1 MTTPRKF
8 FDFAEFRE
16 HVLSLYLGYYPTI
29 GSILGLH
36 EYDALVED
44 YSAPRREEYLY
55 DIRCALT
62 ILERDFFGASAAH
75 VPSDDLTRFECRMIE
90 WKLRDEIFHLTELKE
105 FEWNPMSYSGQ
116 LELNHLIDRDFAPL
130 TERMRSVLARLR
142 AFPRVLAVARQN
154 LGSKLDRTIVET
166 GIESLEGILQYLD
179 QLPAKY
185 EGKIEDPALALE
197 LLEAIASARLAVSS
211 FLEAVRTVVLPNAM
225 YDSFRLGKELFERFV
240 QSSELVTDSLETLLD
255 KGRREMDR
263 LTLELYQASEELD
276 SKLTPRE
283 AFHTYI
289 ESEHFSEQTILS
301 QTESMLERIRTYLI
315 QNNIVAIPSEIRC
328 TVKETPAHMRWAFAA
343 MDSPGAFEKV
353 ATEAFYY
360 VTLPEASWDEAKRKE
375 FLHGLN
381 RSILEIISI
390 HEAYPGH
397 YVHFLHIQKSKSKIG
412 KCFMSYAFIE
422 GWAHY
427 TEEMMLEQGWGSG
440 DARIRMAYLQE
451 ALVRVARYIAAIELH
466 SRTMTLSE
474 AQHLFEEKALLRP
487 HAARREAER
496 GVFDPG
502 YLFYLLGKMQIKEL
516 RAKQQR
522 AEGEDFSLFE
532 FHNQLLSHGSP
543 PVKIVGE
550 MMEG

>member
-1 MTTPRKF
+1 MAAPRKY

-16 HVLSLYLGYYPTI
+16 HVLSIYLGYYPTT
-29 GSILGLH
+29 GSVLGLH
-36 EYDALVED
+36 EYDRFVED
-44 YSAPRREEYLY
+44 YSAPRREEYLNEV
-55 DIRCALT
+55 RSALI
-62 ILERDFFGASAAH
+62 ILDRDFCGASATH
-75 VPSDDLTRFECRMIE
+75 VPMDDLTRYECRMIE
-90 WKLRDEIFHLTELKE
+90 WKLRNELFRLTELKE
-105 FEWNPMSYSGQ
+105 FEWNPMSYNGQ
-116 LELNHLIDRDFAPL
+116 LELSHLIDRDFAPM
-130 TERMRSVLARLR
+130 TDRMRSVLARLR
-142 AFPRVLAVARQN
+142 AYPRILAVARQN

-166 GIESLEGILQYLD
+166 SIESLEGILQYLD
-179 QLPAKY
+179 ALPAKY
-185 EGKIEDPALALE
+185 EGKVQDGALMQDLSD
-197 LLEAIASARLAVSS
+197 AIPMARLAVST

-240 QSSELVTDSLETLLD
+240 HSAELVEDSLETLLD

-289 ESEHFSEQTILS
+289 ESEHFSEQTILA
-301 QTESMLERIRTYLI
+301 QTESMLERIRAFLV
-315 QNNIVAIPSEIRC
+315 QNNILAIPSEVRC
-328 TVKETPAHMRWAFAA
+328 SVKETPAHMRWAFAA

-360 VTLPEASWDEAKRKE
+360 VTLPEATWEEAKRKE

-397 YVHFLHIQKSKSKIG
+397 YVHFLHIQKAKSKIG
-412 KCFMSYAFIE
+412 KTFASYAFIE

-440 DARIRMAYLQE
+440 DARIRMAYIQE
-451 ALVRVARYIAAIELH
+451 ALVRAARYISAIELH

-474 AQHLFEEKALLRP
+474 AQHMFEEKALLRP

-516 RAKQQR
+516 RARMQR

>member
-1 MTTPRKF
+1 MAAPRKF

-16 HVLSLYLGYYPTI
+16 YVLSIYLGYYPTT
-29 GSILGLH
+29 GSVLGLH
-36 EYDALVED
+36 EYDPLVED
-44 YSAPRREEYLY
+44 YSAPRREEYLHEL
-55 DIRCALT
+55 RTALT
-62 ILERDFFGASAAH
+62 ILERDFSGASN
-75 VPSDDLTRFECRMIE
+75 DLTRYECRMIH
-90 WKLRDEIFHLTELKE
+90 WKLNDEIFRLTELKE
-105 FEWNPMSYSGQ
+105 FEWNPMAYNGQ
-116 LELNHLIDRDFAPL
+116 LELSHLIDRDFAPV
-130 TERMRSVLARLR
+130 TDRMRSVLARLR
-142 AFPRVLAVARQN
+142 AFPRILAVARQN

-166 GIESLEGILQYLD
+166 SIESLEGILQYLD
-179 QLPAKY
+179 TLPAKY
-185 EGKIEDPALALE
+185 EGKVQDGALMQDLSD
-197 LLEAIASARLAVSS
+197 AIPMARLAVAS
-211 FLEAVRTVVLPNAM
+211 FVEAVRTVVLPNAM
-225 YDSFRLGKELFERFV
+225 YDSFRLGPELFERFV
-240 QSSELVTDSLETLLD
+240 HSAELVEDSLETLLD

-263 LTLELYQASEELD
+263 LTLELYKTSEELD

-283 AFHTYI
+283 VFHTYI

-301 QTESMLERIRTYLI
+301 QTESMLERIRAFLI
-315 QNNIVAIPSEIRC
+315 QNNIAIPSEIRC
-328 TVKETPAHMRWAFAA
+328 SVKETPAHMRWAFAA

-381 RSILEIISI
+381 RSVLEIISI

-397 YVHFLHIQKSKSKIG
+397 YVHFLHIQKAKSKVG
-412 KCFMSYAFIE
+412 KTFASYAFIE

-427 TEEMMLEQGWGSG
+427 TEEMMLEQDWGSG
-440 DARIRMAYLQE
+440 DARIRLAYIQE
-451 ALVRVARYIAAIELH
+451 ALIRAARYIAAIELH

-474 AQHLFEEKALLRP
+474 AQHMFEEKALLRP

-502 YLFYLLGKMQIKEL
+502 YLFYMLGKMQIKEL
-516 RAKQQR
+516 RAKLQR

>member
-1 MTTPRKF
+1 MATPRKF

-16 HVLSLYLGYYPTI
+16 HVLSVYLGYYPTTA
-29 GSILGLH
+29 SVLGLH
-36 EYDALVED
+36 EYDPLVED
-44 YSAPRREEYLY
+44 YTAPRREQYLS
-55 DIRCALT
+55 DLRAALT
-62 ILERDFFGASAAH
+62 VLERDFSGASAAH
-75 VPSDDLTRFECRMIE
+75 VPLDDLTRFECRMIA
-90 WKLRDEIFHLTELKE
+90 WKLRDEIFRLTELKE
-105 FEWNPMSYSGQ
+105 FEWNPMYYNGQ
-116 LELNHLIDRDFAPL
+116 LELSHLIDRDFAPL
-130 TERMRSVLARLR
+130 TERMRSVVARLR
-142 AFPRVLAVARQN
+142 AYPRILAVARQN
-154 LGSKLDRTIVET
+154 LHNRMDRTIVET
-166 GIESLEGILQYLD
+166 GIESLQGILQYLTD
-179 QLPAKY
+179 LPEKY
-185 EGKIEDPALALE
+185 AGKIEDPALAME
-197 LLEAIASARLAVSS
+197 LQDATASARMAVTT
-211 FLEAVRTVVLPNAM
+211 FLEAVRTVVLPDAL
-225 YDSFRLGKELFERFV
+225 YDYFRLGPDLFERFV
-240 QSSELVTDSLETLLD
+240 QSAESVEDSLATLLD

-283 AFHTYI
+283 VFHTYI
-289 ESEHFSEQTILS
+289 ESEHFSEQSILS
-301 QTESMLERIRTYLI
+301 QTTNMLERIRTFLI
-315 QNNIVAIPSEIRC
+315 QNNIIAIPSEIRC
-328 TVKETPAHMRWAFAA
+328 TVRETPAHMRWAFAA
-343 MDSPGAFEKV
+343 MDSPGAFEKT

-360 VTLPEASWDEAKRKE
+360 VTLPEASWDEAKRKD

-397 YVHFLHIQKSKSKIG
+397 YVHFLHIQKAKSKIG
-412 KCFMSYAFIE
+412 KTFASYAFIE

-440 DARIRMAYLQE
+440 DARIRLAYIRE
-451 ALVRVARYIAAIELH
+451 ALVRAARYIAAIELH

-502 YLFYLLGKMQIKEL
+502 YLFYMLGKMQIKEL

-522 AEGEDFSLFE
+522 TEGEDFSLFE

-543 PVKIVGE
+543 PVNIVGG